1 MHNFFNDSAS
11 FTKVLEGLQGARELI
26 NEHITEDLES
36 QMNEDQRAELEKARK
51 ITDPKKL
58 KAKAMELMNSI
69 KL

>member
-1 MHNFFNDSAS
+1 MHNIFEDNAS

-26 NEHITEDLES
+26 NEHMTEDLEK
-36 QMNEDQRAELEKARK
+36 QMTEEQRAELQKVRDLS
-51 ITDPKKL
+51 DPKKL